1 MKKFILLLSVVIGL
15 SACSSLELEAV
26 NTSEQETQRILALG
40 LSHEE
45 NLSEASKLNDSH
57 MVTVVSL
64 QLTNAHDEKI
74 QAEIDIIESKEIANN
89 VIVSSD
95 GFNFI
100 GPEVSKSEAS
110 ILNTNPDLINY
121 HIKGSKN
128 LTTGIL
134 NHQLQLSLTHNSN
147 KKRNYISA
155 NLCDRWGRCDGESL
169 EIHNISAIA
178 SNCSSSNCE
187 FNEIVELDLS
197 DDFLKDYV
205 KKGFTFRF
213 NANKSSIKVK
223 VSKAYL
229 AGYLKV
235 AQ

>member
-1 MKKFILLLSVVIGL
+1 MKNFILLLSVVIGL

-45 NLSEASKLNDSH
+45 NLAEASKLNDSH

-95 GFNFI
+95 GLNFI

-134 NHQLQLSLTHNSN
+134 NHQLQFSLVHNSN

-178 SNCSSSNCE
+178 SNCTSSNCE

-197 DDFLKDYV
+197 DSFLRDYV

-213 NANKSSIKVK
+213 NANKSSSKVK

-229 AGYLKV
+229 AGYLNV